1 MQVEVPDALLDALAD
16 RLASK
21 VADRLAMPRLYRLHR
36 G

>member
-16 RLASK
+16 KLAS
-21 VADRLAMPRLYRLHR
+21 RWPTGLPYLGFHRPHR